1 MGRTESGGS
10 VVKTISVDPDI
21 LTLAAD
27 WLRASPTNA
36 ALGCF
41 IGYFALWAV
50 SYKLKDLL

>member
-1 MGRTESGGS
+1 MKF
-10 VVKTISVDPDI
+10 VSVDPNI
-21 LTLAAD
+21 IELAVT

-50 SYKLKDLL
+50 SYKLKDLI